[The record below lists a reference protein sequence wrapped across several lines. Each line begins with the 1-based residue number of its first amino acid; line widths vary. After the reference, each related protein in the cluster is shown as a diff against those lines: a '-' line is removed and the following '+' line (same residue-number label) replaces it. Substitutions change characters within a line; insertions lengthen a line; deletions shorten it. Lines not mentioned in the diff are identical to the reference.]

1 MHINDRIEEAK
12 GIITGISDDAQKTL
26 SMIQMSIPIGENV
39 VKRIIERAEQAKN
52 LFVPEEK
59 RHGNS

>member
-12 GIITGISDDAQKTL
+12 GIITGISDDAQKIL